1 MRKNSIKNAR
11 INKEVM
17 HALADIIRTE
27 IKDPRLDPLTC
38 VMSAEVAPDLKTCK
52 VLVSV
57 LGDEEHKED
66 TMKALHSASGYIRS
80 LLAKR
85 VDLRNTPE
93 LIFKMDDST
102 EYGIAMMKKIDE
114 VMEEQRAKAALRG
127 DEEEDGEDS
136 DGDDEDESDDED
148 DSEE

>member
-52 VLVSV
+52 VEVSV
-57 LGDEEHKED
+57 MGDEEHKQE
-66 TMKALHSASGYIRS
+66 TLTALKSASGYIRT
-80 LLAKR
+80 LLAKK

-93 LIFKMDDST
+93 LKFHADRSIA
-102 EYGIAMMKKIDE
+102 YGVDMTKRIEDVIRKDK
-114 VMEEQRAKAALRG
+114 R
-127 DEEEDGEDS
+127 EEE
-136 DGDDEDESDDED
+136 ES
-148 DSEE
+148 

>member
-52 VLVSV
+52 VEVSV
-57 LGDEEHKED
+57 MGDEEHKQE
-66 TMKALHSASGYIRS
+66 TLTALKSASGYIRT
-80 LLAKR
+80 LLAKK

-93 LIFKMDDST
+93 LIFRLDNST
-102 EYGIAMMKKIDE
+102 EYGIEMMAKIDA
-114 VMEEQRAKAALRG
+114 VLEEQRARAALRG
-127 DEEEDGEDS
+127 DEEESEGESLEEDNS
-136 DGDDEDESDDED
+136 EDEE
-148 DSEE
+148 

>member
-52 VLVSV
+52 VEVSV
-57 LGDEEHKED
+57 MGDEEHKQE
-66 TMKALHSASGYIRS
+66 TLTALKSASGYIRT
-80 LLAKR
+80 LLAKK

-93 LIFKMDDST
+93 LIFRLDNST
-102 EYGIAMMKKIDE
+102 EYGIEMMAKIDA

-127 DEEEDGEDS
+127 DEEESEGESLEEDNS
-136 DGDDEDESDDED
+136 EDEE
-148 DSEE
+148 